1 MLSHLRSLA
10 FTVSSC
16 LDSYDPG
23 LHTADSFFVKCH
35 LLKATCSET
44 LPGVLFLLRSVSL
57 VSKLAL
63 RWYPVSLGTGPGAI
77 CHLCTVSHCVIVC
90 RCLFQTSAYII
101 HDSEGFLPG
110 ACALCLRENLSHAYF
125 I

>member
-1 MLSHLRSLA
+1 MHSHLGSLA

-16 LDSYDPG
+16 LDSSDPG

-44 LPGVLFLLRSVSL
+44 LPGVLFLLRSISL
-57 VSKLAL
+57 IVKIGSQV
-63 RWYPVSLGTGPGAI
+63 YPVSLGTGPGAI
-77 CHLCTVSHCVIVC
+77 CHLCTVSYCVIVC

-101 HDSEGFLPG
+101 HDSEGFLLGPV
-110 ACALCLRENLSHAYF
+110 HYV
-125 I
+125 